1 MKTFILVNIYAILVG
16 IISYVAGVLT
26 SGVVRIIVEDIW
38 VLLKGSTLLL
48 IEVLGRI
55 FGGFK

>member
-38 VLLKGSTLLL
+38 VLLKGSVSLL
-48 IEVLGRI
+48 IEVLGKI
-55 FGGFK
+55 FGRR

>member
-1 MKTFILVNIYAILVG
+1 MKTFLLVNIYAILVG

-26 SGVVRIIVEDIW
+26 GGVVRVIVEDIW
-38 VLLKGSTLLL
+38 VLVKGSVLLL

-55 FGGFK
+55 FRRR